1 MPYCYEYPHPA
12 VTTDVAVF
20 TLRQQ
25 QLQLLLVR
33 RGEDPYRGMWAL
45 PGGFLE
51 IDEDLESC
59 AKRELKEETGVSDL
73 YIEQLFTFGRPDR
86 DPRERIISVTYF
98 ALVPSNKLEIRAG
111 SDAAD
116 AAWHSLNTLPELAF
130 DHAEII
136 QQAQERLAAKTLY
149 STIAFQ
155 LLPPTFTL
163 SELQSVYEILRNETL
178 DKRNFRKWIL
188 SLNLLTETGEKR
200 MSGNHRPA
208 KIYQAT
214 NPDHVEIIR

>member
-1 MPYCYEYPHPA
+1 MSYHYDYPHPA

-20 TLRQQ
+20 TLRDR

-33 RGEDPYRGMWAL
+33 RGQQPHRGKWAL

-59 AKRELKEETGVSDL
+59 AKRELQEETGVSDL

-86 DPRERIISVTYF
+86 DPRERIISVTYY
-98 ALVPSNKLEIRAG
+98 ALIPSDKLALTAG
-111 SDAAD
+111 SDATD
-116 AAWHSLNTLPELAF
+116 AAWFPVEKLPELAF

-136 QQAQERLAAKTLY
+136 LLARERLASKTLY

-155 LLPPTFTL
+155 LMAETFTL
-163 SELQSVYEILRNETL
+163 SELQSVYEILRNEKL
-178 DKRNFRKWIL
+178 DKRNFRKWAL
-188 SLNLLTETGEKR
+188 ALNRLEETGGKR
-200 MSGNHRPA
+200 TNGNHRPA
-208 KIYQAT
+208 KIYRVT
-214 NPDHVEIIR
+214 NPNLVEIIR